1 MANVQIFGVGELETK
16 LRRITANGPPEISR
30 AAMQGAAVPLKRSI
44 RSAINGSPASGRM
57 KRAARQ
63 TIGSS
68 VKKQASKNYGM
79 KAGLGVG
86 KPSKAK
92 RAKATAR
99 HEAYKSKAQ
108 KGVGIGARNIH
119 WATLGTK
126 ERFLKKQG
134 GFLPAGSS
142 TGAMPVILAGYVPK
156 AVGAA
161 KAAMLQ
167 YAANRARIAV
177 EKLALK
183 GR

>member
-1 MANVQIFGVGELETK
+1 MANVQVFGVGELETK

-86 KPSKAK
+86 KRTKAK
-92 RAKATAR
+92 KAKATAR
-99 HEAYKSKAQ
+99 HGEYKAKQA
-108 KGVGIGARNIH
+108 KGVGISAANIH

-134 GFLPAGSS
+134 GFLSAGSS
-142 TGAMPVILAGYVPK
+142 TGRMPAILAGLVPQ
-156 AVGAA
+156 AAGAA
-161 KAAMLQ
+161 KPEMLAMAA
-167 YAANRARIAV
+167 YRARIVV
-177 EKLALK
+177 EKLARK